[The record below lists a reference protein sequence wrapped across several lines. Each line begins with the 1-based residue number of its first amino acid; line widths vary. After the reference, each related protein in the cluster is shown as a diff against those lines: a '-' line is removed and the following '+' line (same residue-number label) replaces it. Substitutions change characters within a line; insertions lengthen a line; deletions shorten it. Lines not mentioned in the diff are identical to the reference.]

1 MKKTKR
7 ILALVLV
14 VLLVSS
20 TVYPK
25 KDRMK
30 MSRRIHPKKLDLHTP
45 LHIHQPRQ
53 FDDRIFC
60 HLLRTQFFCPFLLCC
75 QRLSFFQ
82 IFFHRKH
89 FRSTL
94 FSVLIHA
101 KAPPSPKFQPYYSIQ
116 PPARIC
122 LFYFHFFILPKALA
136 TKKPETRS

>member
-1 MKKTKR
+1 M
-7 ILALVLV
+7 
-14 VLLVSS
+14 
-20 TVYPK
+20 
-25 KDRMK
+25 
-30 MSRRIHPKKLDLHTP
+30 IHLKKLDLHTP
-45 LHIHQPRQ
+45 LHIHQLRQ

-116 PPARIC
+116 PPAKIC
-122 LFYFHFFILPKALA
+122 LFYFHFFILPKANTFKPVFALGKIKDSS
-136 TKKPETRS
+136 KKARNKILKSHS